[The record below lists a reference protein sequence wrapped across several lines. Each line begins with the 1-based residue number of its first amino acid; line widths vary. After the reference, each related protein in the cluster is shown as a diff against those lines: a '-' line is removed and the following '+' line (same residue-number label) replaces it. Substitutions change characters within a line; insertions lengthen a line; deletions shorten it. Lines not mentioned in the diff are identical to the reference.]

1 MYSKSLSISQTR
13 ALLLDRLNFKYPN
26 LIIEVENNDTILVR
40 LPSTSIDVE
49 FTLSLF
55 NDYGMAEC
63 NGLDDESISLL
74 RELQGEVDDIY
85 LHYV

>member
-26 LIIEVENNDTILVR
+26 LITEVENNDTILVR
-40 LPSTSIDVE
+40 LPSTSVDVE

-63 NGLDDESISLL
+63 NGLDDESIKLL